1 MGFLPLCLTPYRMSG
16 RGCLPQWN
24 EVKSV
29 GLLKKA
35 DRTSVAAGEDP
46 QSAVDLWGL
55 YLASPQFMY
64 R

>member
-1 MGFLPLCLTPYRMSG
+1 MSG

>member
-1 MGFLPLCLTPYRMSG
+1 M
-16 RGCLPQWN
+16 PQWN

-29 GLLKKA
+29 CLLKKA

-46 QSAVDLWGL
+46 QTAVDLWAL
-55 YLASPQFMY
+55 YLASPQFIY